1 MTEPLSASIISSFPD
16 VSWNIYAKRMLEGF
30 AANWPAEVP
39 LLVFLDTPNLIPDV
53 EKLIRPQDAVALHNS
68 AERTAFLE
76 RNKGRDDP
84 ADYRKQASRFCHK
97 VFALKEAADYWKKN
111 PTEKCRYLIW
121 LDADVLVTR
130 KVSVDELRL
139 CLPKQGDAVSYLGR
153 KDWPHSECGWL
164 AFDLDNGGHDVIEA
178 WVKEYTTDKVFT
190 YEQWHDSW
198 VFDEVTA
205 HRCGSQRVS
214 PGSSNCNAV
223 IPHLTNLTFG
233 RPGMEI
239 WPQSPMAAWSRHY
252 KGPIAKQELGG
263 PAPKQPQQSMPLT
276 NQPQRGGI
284 SIQTKN
290 SRPNEEIQR
299 NILENQAQ
307 IKNWIKRCK
316 ETDEEI
322 VVVSAGP
329 MLVAEDLLAE
339 IAAGRKIVAVK
350 HALKPLKEAG
360 ITPWACILLDPRD
373 HVYDFVEDADKNILW
388 FVASQVTPKA
398 VAKLLEHGC
407 NVWGYHASVGAG
419 EDHLTSKQAHAVVHG
434 GSATATRGM
443 FMLEM
448 LGFRKFR
455 LHGYDLC
462 LPDKPNMDE
471 KDEFGQ
477 PKHFEVSIDTNLQ
490 HYKAKRAFWTKA
502 ELLAQYQEFQDII
515 QKQKWTIRAFGYGII
530 PFITEG
536 QRISNLR
543 DEAKRSKLGD
553 KKITPYHELL
563 GWPNKTPLWARL
575 LNPLLRVLPKRT
587 RASSF

>member
-30 AANWPAEVP
+30 TANWPAEVP

-53 EKLIRPQDAVALHNS
+53 EKAIRPQDAVALHNS
-68 AERTAFLE
+68 KEREAFLE
-76 RNKGRDDP
+76 RNKGKDDP
-84 ADYRKQASRFCHK
+84 QDYRKQASRFCHK

-111 PTEKCRYLIW
+111 PNEKCRYLIW

-130 KVSVDELRL
+130 KVSIEELRL
-139 CLPKQGDAVSYLGR
+139 CLPKQGDAVAYLGR

-164 AFDLDNGGHDVIEA
+164 AFDLDNGGHDVIEQ
-178 WVKEYTTDKVFT
+178 WVKAYTSDAVFM
-190 YEQWHDSW
+190 YKEWHDSW
-198 VFDEVTA
+198 AFDRLLEIGVK
-205 HRCGSQRVS
+205 G
-214 PGSSNCNAV
+214 
-223 IPHLTNLTFG
+223 TNLTAG
-233 RPGMEI
+233 KPSMEI

-252 KGPIAKQELGG
+252 KGPIAKQELSG
-263 PAPKQPQQSMPLT
+263 APPIPLT
-276 NQPQRGGI
+276 GTAKHGGI

-307 IKNWIKRCK
+307 ITQWLKRCS
-316 ETDEEI
+316 ENDEEI

-329 MLVAEDLLAE
+329 MLVAEDLHAE
-339 IAAGRKIVAVK
+339 VAAGRKIVAVK

-373 HVYDFVEDADKNILW
+373 HVYDFVEDADKDILW

-398 VAKLLEHGC
+398 VAKLLNHGC

-419 EDHLTSKQAHAVVHG
+419 EESMTARQPNSIVHG

-443 FMLEM
+443 FLLEM

-462 LPDKPNMDE
+462 LPDKPNMDT

-477 PKHFEVSIDTNLQ
+477 PKYFEVSLEANMPN
-490 HYKAKRAFWTKA
+490 YKMKRAFWTMA
-502 ELLAQYQEFQDII
+502 ELLAQYQEFQQIL
-515 QKQKWTIRAFGYGII
+515 KEEKWDIRAFGYGVV
-530 PFITEG
+530 PFISEAR
-536 QRISNLR
+536 RISDLR
-543 DEAKRSKLGD
+543 DASKRSKLGSQ
-553 KKITPYHELL
+553 KITPYYELS

-575 LNPLLRVLPKRT
+575 LKRLWISHRKPI